1 MVQIID
7 TQRCMAGCSPLA
19 ALLRGAALA
28 VEHLVN
34 LTLISNVLCEQIT
47 VFYLFV
53 SDSIVELYDGFE

>member
-1 MVQIID
+1 MVQIVI
-7 TQRCMAGCSPLA
+7 QRSMEGFSPLA